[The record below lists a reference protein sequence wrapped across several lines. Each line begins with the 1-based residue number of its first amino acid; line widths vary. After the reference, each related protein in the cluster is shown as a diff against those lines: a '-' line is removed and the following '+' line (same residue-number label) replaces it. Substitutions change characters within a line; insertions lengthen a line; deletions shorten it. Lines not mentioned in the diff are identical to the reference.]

1 MRVLIVGAGVTGLT
15 LWRCLARR
23 GIRAE
28 IVDRALGGSVAPRPF
43 MLAAHAFPA
52 AEDAGVMA
60 TVRRLG
66 AEIAPREGVGPV
78 AIATSFVGLTEA
90 LADGVPVGRG
100 VTLTELVREGERI
113 VGAVVRAHG
122 VDGARRI
129 DTDLVVA
136 ADGVGSPT
144 RALAGIAAV
153 RTPTP
158 DGHLSFL
165 SPVRADVPFRMR
177 FLGDGSQ
184 IGLIGW
190 PEGSAGWWF
199 VDRVGRRAALAPGLD
214 AFRRAFTRLIPEAAG
229 PLAALDS
236 VDALTYREVTEV
248 RCPEWWVPGAVVIG
262 DAAHFLGPETGIGAG
277 LGLGDALALA
287 EALAAA
293 PDDPDAACRHYDR
306 WWGPRVRP
314 YEAVGAEGGRMPTHP
329 DATRRPEERWPPP
342 W

>member
-23 GIRAE
+23 GITAE
-28 IVDRALGGSVAPRPF
+28 IVDRAGQVRAAPRPF

-52 AEDAGVMA
+52 LEDAGVMA

-66 AEIAPREGVGPV
+66 AEIAPRPGAGPV
-78 AIATSFVGLTEA
+78 AIATSFVGLGDA
-90 LADGVPVGRG
+90 LAAGVPVRRG
-100 VTLTELVREGERI
+100 VALTDLVRERERI
-113 VGAVVRAHG
+113 VGAVLG
-122 VDGARRI
+122 DGDGAHRI

-144 RALAGIAAV
+144 RELAGITAV
-153 RTPTP
+153 RTPTR

-165 SPVRADVPFRMR
+165 SPIRTDVPFRMR
-177 FLGDGSQ
+177 FLGDGGQ

-199 VDRVGRRAALAPGLD
+199 VDRVGRAAALAPGLD
-214 AFRRAFTRLIPEAAG
+214 AFRSAFVRLIPEAAAA
-229 PLAALDS
+229 LAALDS

-287 EALAAA
+287 DALAAA
-293 PDDPDAACRHYDR
+293 PDDQDAACRHYDQ

-314 YEAVGAEGGRMPTHP
+314 YEAVGAEGGRMPTAP
-329 DATRRPEERWPPP
+329 DETRRPEERWPPP